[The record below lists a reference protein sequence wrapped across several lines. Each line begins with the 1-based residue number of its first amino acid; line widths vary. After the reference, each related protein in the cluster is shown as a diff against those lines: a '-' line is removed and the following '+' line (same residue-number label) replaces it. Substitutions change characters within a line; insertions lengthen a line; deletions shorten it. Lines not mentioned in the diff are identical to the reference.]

1 MRNMAEQIKIF
12 RASLGDAN
20 EILALQKLAYQSEAQ
35 IYNDWTIPPLLQT
48 VEEIQ
53 GEFSTHLFLKAVS
66 RHSIIGSVRTHMMD
80 NTCHIGRLIVHPNW
94 QNKGVGTSL
103 LAELELMNQG
113 ATRFELFT
121 GSHSIKNLHLYHKLG
136 YREFRR
142 EQLNKQVEL
151 IYLEKIAEDRLV
163 QV

>member
-1 MRNMAEQIKIF
+1 MAEQIEIF
-12 RASLGDAN
+12 RASLEDAN

-48 VEEIQ
+48 VEEIR
-53 GEFSTHLFLKAVS
+53 GELNTHLFLKAVS
-66 RHSIIGSVRTHMMD
+66 EHSIIGSVRTLMTD

-94 QNKGVGTSL
+94 QNLGVGTL
-103 LAELELMNQG
+103 LMAEVELLNPG

-142 EQLNKQVEL
+142 EQLSKQVEL
-151 IYLEKIAEDRLV
+151 IYLEK
-163 QV
+163 